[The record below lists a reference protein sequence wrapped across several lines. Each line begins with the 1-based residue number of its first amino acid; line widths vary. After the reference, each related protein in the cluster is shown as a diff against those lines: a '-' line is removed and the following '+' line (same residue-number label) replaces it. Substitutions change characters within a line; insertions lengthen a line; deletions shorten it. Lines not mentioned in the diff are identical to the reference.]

1 MVGHYYFM
9 KSATQSLTPGIP
21 FLTKTLKIFVSSVSN
36 YSNTNSVDNSVDYT
50 LTTVESEIDA
60 FLLFYRSS
68 FPHATITPKLH
79 MVEDHIVNF
88 IRRWRVG
95 LGMLGEQG
103 AESIHA
109 RFNQFERT

>member
-9 KSATQSLTPGIP
+9 KSATQSSTPGIR
-21 FLTKTLKIFVSSVSN
+21 FLTKTLRIFVSSVSN
-36 YSNTNSVDNSVDYT
+36 YSNTKSVDYT
-50 LTTVESEIDA
+50 LTSVESDIDA

-79 MVEDHIVNF
+79 MVEDHIVDF

-109 RFNQFERT
+109 RFNQLERT